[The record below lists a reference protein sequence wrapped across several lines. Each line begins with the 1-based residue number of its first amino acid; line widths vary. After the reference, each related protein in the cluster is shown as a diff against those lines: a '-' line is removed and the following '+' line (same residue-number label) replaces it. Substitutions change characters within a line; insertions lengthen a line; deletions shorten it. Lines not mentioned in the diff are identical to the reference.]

1 VAVTDLGESQKK
13 ILGYSA
19 DELME
24 MDPVMLR
31 TLLHERTHHT
41 IEVLLYRVLTGKMKM
56 PKAFGEAAENILD
69 IWKSRGLPMDAPDI
83 AWSIRYVDLA
93 EKLRSGG
100 HEVDLGTKLPQPFSE
115 AELKTV
121 RKLVYE
127 RRSIRQWSA
136 RPVSRETLREVLYA
150 GLMAPQGCNVG
161 STRFIVLRDP
171 MDWRLV
177 ETDIPLENGVMI
189 IVCQDMRVYKV
200 VRFDEAVPQNIFFDA
215 AAAADHMLL
224 MAHALGLGGVWLTHG
239 EAAQKKIRERFRLP
253 EHIVSRLHVVV
264 GWPAEAPIKS
274 ARMGLDDVILV
285 ED

>member
-1 VAVTDLGESQKK
+1 MGESQKK

-239 EAAQKKIRERFRLP
+239 EATQKKIRERFRLP

>member
-1 VAVTDLGESQKK
+1 
-13 ILGYSA
+13 
-19 DELME
+19 
-24 MDPVMLR
+24 
-31 TLLHERTHHT
+31 
-41 IEVLLYRVLTGKMKM
+41 
-56 PKAFGEAAENILD
+56 
-69 IWKSRGLPMDAPDI
+69 
-83 AWSIRYVDLA
+83 
-93 EKLRSGG
+93 
-100 HEVDLGTKLPQPFSE
+100 
-115 AELKTV
+115 
-121 RKLVYE
+121 
-127 RRSIRQWSA
+127 
-136 RPVSRETLREVLYA
+136 
-150 GLMAPQGCNVG
+150 
-161 STRFIVLRDP
+161 
-171 MDWRLV
+171 
-177 ETDIPLENGVMI
+177 MI

>member
-1 VAVTDLGESQKK
+1 LGESQKR

-41 IEVLLYRVLTGKMKM
+41 IEVLIYRVLSGKMKL
-56 PKAFGEAAENILD
+56 PKAFGEAAENILG
-69 IWKSRGLPMDAPDI
+69 IWKKRGLPMDAPDV
-83 AWSIRYVDLA
+83 AWAIRYVELA
-93 EKLRSGG
+93 EKLRSGDQ
-100 HEVDLGTKLPQPFSE
+100 EVDLGTELPEPFSE

-121 RKLVYE
+121 RKLVYG

-136 RPVSRETLREVLYA
+136 RPVSKETLREILYA

-171 MDWRLV
+171 ANWRLV

-189 IVCQDMRVYKV
+189 IVCQDTRVYKV
-200 VRFDEAVPQNIFFDA
+200 VRFDEAVPQNVFFDA

-239 EAAQKKIRERFRLP
+239 KATQEKIRERFRLP
-253 EHIVSRLHVVV
+253 EHIMSRLHMVV

-274 ARMGLDDVILV
+274 ARMGLNDIVLV